1 MHMPYVL
8 TKYIYQGVR
17 NQKSQKW
24 TVPLHPL
31 MHKAQCGPSALNIIH
46 QNMTEIGS
54 FENQTVMKT
63 HVFGIFKGGQY
74 FWQCNTKL
82 LYAIRILWQS
92 HNIMNIW

>member
-74 FWQCNTKL
+74 FGNV
-82 LYAIRILWQS
+82 ILNFSMQS
-92 HNIMNIW
+92 EFFGSHTIL